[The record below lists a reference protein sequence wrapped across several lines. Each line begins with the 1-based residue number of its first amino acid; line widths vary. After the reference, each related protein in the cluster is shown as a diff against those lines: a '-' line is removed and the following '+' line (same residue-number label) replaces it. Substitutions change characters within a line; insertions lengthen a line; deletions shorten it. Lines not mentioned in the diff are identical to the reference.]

1 MIKNYILTVD
11 VLSPVFIGNGNEIS
25 KKDCLYQKSERLVYV
40 MDSRKVFDGLK
51 KAGMLKKYEE
61 FLKDSK
67 QKNFSDFTK
76 NNNISLSHV
85 KSWAAY
91 TLPMNDITDVNN
103 SRRNGGGSDNIL
115 EFVKDKFGCPYIP
128 GSSMKGAVRT
138 LIQNALCM
146 KKVQSFADIRKEI
159 ESECFNNRTKYLSY
173 AEKNISCSLFNT
185 LNRKEDKPKDILND
199 SFAGIRISDSE
210 PLDISSL
217 ILSQKIEVKPD
228 GSITALP
235 IKRECLRP
243 GTKVRFSV
251 EIDTDMMDISPEMIC
266 RYSKEVFEK
275 YHVDFLDKFKDVIVK
290 YHNCSSPVIIG
301 GGSGYVSKTSTYSLY
316 DDKREALN
324 AVQKIMVNTTS
335 TRKQHDPHKHI
346 EDSKKYKVS
355 PHIRK
360 CTQYEGKLYDM
371 GICEMSFSEV

>member
-1 MIKNYILTVD
+1 MIKNYIMTVD
-11 VLSPVFIGNGNEIS
+11 VLSPVFIGNGCEIS
-25 KKDCLYQKSERLVYV
+25 KKDCLYPKGERLVYV

-61 FLKDSK
+61 FLMDSR
-67 QKNFSDFTK
+67 QKNFSDFIK
-76 NNNISLSHV
+76 NNNIPLSNV
-85 KSWAAY
+85 KSWTAY

-128 GSSMKGAVRT
+128 GSSIKGALRT
-138 LIQNALCM
+138 LLQNALCM
-146 KKVQSFADIRKEI
+146 KNTQSFADIRKEI
-159 ESECFNNRTKYLSY
+159 GSECFEKRTRYLSS
-173 AEKNISCSLFNT
+173 AEKKISCSLFNT
-185 LNRKEDKPKDILND
+185 LNRKEDKSDDILND
-199 SFAGIRISDSE
+199 SFAGLRISDSR

-217 ILSQKIEVKPD
+217 ILCQKIEVKPD

-235 IKRECLRP
+235 IKRECLKP
-243 GTKVRFSV
+243 GTKVSFSV
-251 EIDTDMMDISPEMIC
+251 EIDTDMMDISPETIC
-266 RYSKEVFEK
+266 RDAMEVFER
-275 YHVDFLDKFKDVIVK
+275 YHVDFLDRFKDIDVK

-301 GGSGYVSKTSTYSLY
+301 GGAGYVSKTSTYSLY
-316 DDKREALN
+316 DDKREAVN
-324 AVQKIMVNTTS
+324 AVQKIMVDTTS

-346 EDSKKYKVS
+346 DDSKKHKVS

-360 CTQYEGKLYDM
+360 CTQYEGKLYDI